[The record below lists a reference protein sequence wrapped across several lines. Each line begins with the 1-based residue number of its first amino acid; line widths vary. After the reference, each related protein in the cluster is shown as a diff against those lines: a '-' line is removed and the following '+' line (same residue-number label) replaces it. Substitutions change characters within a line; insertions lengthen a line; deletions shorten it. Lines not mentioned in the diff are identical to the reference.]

1 MDAIKVL
8 DNSRARE
15 IVTDY
20 DRWLQSKNDAM
31 ELSGFNAVERDF
43 GVVDKQI
50 GRIGD
55 AISTTAAHTVD
66 GMKVKARVVY
76 CYALGE
82 INQEGS
88 YAATASILGD
98 LMRLQGQEPI
108 SPSEYEARYQRTSS
122 NGACG
127 AGCRT

>member
-1 MDAIKVL
+1 MTTSQISYA
-8 DNSRARE
+8 A
-15 IVTDY
+15 
-20 DRWLQSKNDAM
+20 
-31 ELSGFNAVERDF
+31 ERDF

-55 AISTTAAHTVD
+55 AISTTPAHTAD
-66 GMKVKARVVY
+66 GMKVKACVVY
-76 CYALGE
+76 CYMLGE

-88 YAATASILGD
+88 YDATSSILCD
-98 LMRLQGQEPI
+98 LMRLQGHEPM